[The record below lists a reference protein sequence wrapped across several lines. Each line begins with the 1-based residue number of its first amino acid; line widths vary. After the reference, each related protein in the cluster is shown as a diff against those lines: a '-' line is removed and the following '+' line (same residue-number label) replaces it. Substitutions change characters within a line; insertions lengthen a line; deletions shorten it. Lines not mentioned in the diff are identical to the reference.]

1 MDGVNNLHNIED
13 ILDVLPHRYPML
25 LVDKVLDFQPKK
37 KIIAIKNVSYNENYF
52 QGHYPD
58 KPIMPGVLIIEAL
71 AQAGGLLMLY
81 SVEQENDSLPYFAG
95 IDKAKFRKPVQPGDQ
110 LKLICDI
117 INFKKRAA
125 KVYAKAF
132 VDDDLVAEGRLLF
145 AMK

>member
-1 MDGVNNLHNIED
+1 MDGVNKMHNIED

-25 LVDKVLDFQPKK
+25 LVDKILDLQPKK

-71 AQAGGLLMLY
+71 AQAGGFLMLH

-110 LKLICDI
+110 LKLICNV
-117 INFKKRAA
+117 INFKGRAT
-125 KVYAKAF
+125 KVQAEAF
-132 VDDDLVAEGRLLF
+132 VGDDLVAEGRLLF